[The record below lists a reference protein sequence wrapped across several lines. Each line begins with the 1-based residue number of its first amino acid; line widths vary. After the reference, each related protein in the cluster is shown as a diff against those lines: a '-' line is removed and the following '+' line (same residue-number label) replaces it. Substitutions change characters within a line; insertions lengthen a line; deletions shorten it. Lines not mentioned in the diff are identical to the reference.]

1 MATMTTTNSQ
11 PLPQGITL
19 GRGKYTVEKVLG
31 QGGFG
36 YVYLARDRQ
45 GRTCAI
51 KQCTDLSPEGLMQFG
66 HEGAVQ
72 KLLDDATFVR
82 VYAQFVEKVT
92 PVQTQPTT
100 ESLFTVM
107 EYVPGRSLE
116 ELLAER
122 LGQNRGPFAE
132 ADATHWIT
140 QLLGSLVFWMFAW
153 IGLGLSMFVSRRQEY
168 DADRYSAELAGSDA
182 FFGTSRRMI
191 ELMMGEST
199 VMRQGWRAILATLQ
213 EHDGVENLTS
223 EIVAGADRAAE
234 TSAPTIEKVLQ
245 TPTGIFDSHPGMRD
259 RVKAVRQRQQPGL
272 FAVNHPAYALYP
284 RFNPNPQ

>member
-11 PLPQGITL
+11 PLPPGITL

-140 QLLGSLVFWMFAW
+140 QLLGALQQAHAVGV
-153 IGLGLSMFVSRRQEY
+153 IHRDIKPGNILLLP
-168 DADRYSAELAGSDA
+168 D
-182 FFGTSRRMI
+182 GT
-191 ELMMGEST
+191 
-199 VMRQGWRAILATLQ
+199 
-213 EHDGVENLTS
+213 
-223 EIVAGADRAAE
+223 
-234 TSAPTIEKVLQ
+234 
-245 TPTGIFDSHPGMRD
+245 
-259 RVKAVRQRQQPGL
+259 RVKVIDFGIAKIDGTVTETLRAPHAASPDHSL
-272 FAVNHPAYALYP
+272 ALP
-284 RFNPNPQ
+284 PDAG